1 MKEVSY
7 MYIQY
12 KLNLKK
18 MSGMGPE
25 IIKIKDILPGKIVID
40 NPIIRNIEI
49 QFQENQDISTEL
61 LITFQF
67 NSEKITL
74 EDTKKC
80 TDSLLNN
87 ITNLLVYKLHI
98 SISEP
103 QIYAYNTTEARVV
116 ASGSITIYKPEHYQ
130 LPELDYDWIGK
141 NINSSDLSE
150 KLKTSVHFQMYKSI
164 LSVEN
169 IISRF
174 LLMYSVLYDL
184 KGEQYNVDRYIKSKE
199 PTTLMIPT
207 TKTYGKKNPE
217 TVYTWWRNQSLHMQD
232 DTLINEIIKNYSQLI
247 DGLQQIVFQAIIES
261 LN

>member
-1 MKEVSY
+1 

-184 KGEQYNVDRYIKSKE
+184 KGNQSEVDKYIESKE
-199 PTTLMIPT
+199 PKVSVRTSTRKHGVNID
-207 TKTYGKKNPE
+207 E
-217 TVYTWWRNQSLHMQD
+217 TVYTWWRNQSQHMQN
-232 DTLINEIIKNYSQLI
+232 DTSINDINKHYSELI
-247 DGLQQIVFQAIIES
+247 DGLQQIVFQAINES
-261 LN
+261 LD